1 MPQTVV
7 IKIQSISDV
16 ITNSS
21 TEVFIVYDSSNIDSI
36 KDLVNNILSIDGHY
50 TFDDLFTIKM
60 NPCDRVIDEMY
71 ESWEDFFPND
81 PKPESFDTY
90 WKSLETLSQEE
101 LNKIEDIWDNC
112 RAHCYYW
119 DSYPFYEGYSVSI
132 KEGVEK
138 TDKLQKAVDAIR
150 SLDSIF
156 SIDYSCN

>member
-1 MPQTVV
+1 MKYA
-7 IKIQSISDV
+7 IKIQSISDI

-21 TEVFIVYDSSNIDSI
+21 TEVFIVYDSGNIDSI
-36 KDLVNNILSIDGHY
+36 KQVVNAILSIDGHY

-71 ESWEDFFPND
+71 ESWENFFPND
-81 PKPESFDTY
+81 PKPESLNDY
-90 WKSLETLSQEE
+90 WKVLDTLSQEE

-112 RAHCYYW
+112 RDHCYYW
-119 DSYPFYEGYSVSI
+119 DSCSFYEGYSVSI

-156 SIDYSCN
+156 NMDYTCD